1 MRKDFSVKEYLFVEK
16 FYNILA
22 LFCAILAIAVI
33 ILGILD
39 RNGADSATQDDPE
52 VIQTT
57 PESLQRPIFEPEFEY
72 LANNGDIFEK
82 GVVQKDERHEFISDV
97 RITHYCPCERCCGD
111 YSGGPTA
118 SGRMP
123 KAGRTAAA
131 DPSFLA
137 QGTVVTI
144 RGRDYVI
151 EDTGPR
157 YGVIDIFVNDH
168 DEALSLGTYRTNVE
182 VKHG

>member
-1 MRKDFSVKEYLFVEK
+1 MRKDFNAKEYLFTAQ
-16 FYNILA
+16 FYNVIA
-22 LFCAILAIAVI
+22 IFCAILAIVTI
-33 ILGILD
+33 ILG
-39 RNGADSATQDDPE
+39 RNAAIREKQNDLE
-52 VIQTT
+52 VIQI
-57 PESLQRPIFEPEFEY
+57 PSESLQSPIFGPEFEY

-82 GVVQKDERHEFISDV
+82 GEIRKDERHEFISDV

-137 QGTVVTI
+137 QGTIVTI

-151 EDTGPR
+151 EDIGPR

-168 DEALSLGTYRTNVE
+168 DEALRLGTYRTNVE